1 MVIDN
6 KSKNNNPQQEKPQ
19 PEKKQNLFSA
29 FFPREYDFESMLAHQ
44 SDSTVAGV
52 KAFLVWLETRP
63 LSNPLELERI
73 ENEVDCMRHDM
84 EEKLIRS
91 FSTPFDRQ
99 DIYSI
104 SRQMD
109 YILNISKETAKEMH
123 AFGVQPDTPILELA
137 NYLLVGTECISR
149 GIKNL
154 NSDKNAVEAEIRH
167 ARDTYNLMEEVY
179 ISGMTELLK
188 THDAMYAMRTREI
201 YHHLRDAGLAMRDT
215 LDILHNAVID
225 LA

>member
-1 MVIDN
+1 MVIDKEN
-6 KSKNNNPQQEKPQ
+6 IHKNPQ
-19 PEKKQNLFSA
+19 PEKKKNLFSA

-44 SDSTVAGV
+44 SDWTVSGV
-52 KAFLVWLETRP
+52 KAFVLWLETRP
-63 LSNPLELERI
+63 LSNPHELERI
-73 ENEVDCMRHDM
+73 ENEVDTMRHEM
-84 EEKLIRS
+84 EDKLIRS

-109 YILNISKETAKEMH
+109 YILNFSKETAKEMY
-123 AFGVQPDTPILELA
+123 AFGVQTDTPILDMA
-137 NYLLVGTECISR
+137 KYLLSGSECISR

-154 NSDKNAVEAEIRH
+154 NTDKDAVEEEIRH

-179 ISGMTELLK
+179 ISGMAELLR
-188 THDAMYAMRTREI
+188 TNDAMNALRTREI
-201 YHHLRDAGLAMRDT
+201 YHHLRDAGRAMRDT

>member
-1 MVIDN
+1 MVIN
-6 KSKNNNPQQEKPQ
+6 KENKHTDPE
-19 PEKKQNLFSA
+19 PEKKKNLFSA

-44 SDSTVAGV
+44 SDWTVSGV
-52 KAFLVWLETRP
+52 RTFVVWLETHP
-63 LSNPLELERI
+63 LSNPHELERM
-73 ENEVDCMRHDM
+73 ENEVDAMRHDM
-84 EEKLIRS
+84 EDKLIQS

-109 YILNISKETAKEMH
+109 YILNFSKETAKEMY
-123 AFGVQPDTPILELA
+123 AFGVQPDTPILDMA
-137 NYLLVGTECISR
+137 KYLLSGTECISR

-154 NSDKNAVEAEIRH
+154 NTDKDAVEEEIRH
-167 ARDTYNLMEEVY
+167 ARDTYNMMEEVY
-179 ISGMTELLK
+179 ISGMAELLR
-188 THDAMYAMRTREI
+188 TNDAMYALRTREI
-201 YHHLRDAGLAMRDT
+201 YHHLRDAGRAMRDT

>member
-1 MVIDN
+1 MVIDKEN
-6 KSKNNNPQQEKPQ
+6 THTNPQ
-19 PEKKQNLFSA
+19 PEKKKNLFSA

-44 SDSTVAGV
+44 SDWTVSGV
-52 KAFLVWLETRP
+52 KAFVLWLETRP
-63 LSNPLELERI
+63 LSNPHELERI
-73 ENEVDCMRHDM
+73 ENEVDTMRHEM
-84 EEKLIRS
+84 EDKLIQS

-109 YILNISKETAKEMH
+109 YILNFSKETAKEMY
-123 AFGVQPDTPILELA
+123 AFGVQTDTPILDMA
-137 NYLLVGTECISR
+137 KYLLSGSECISR

-154 NSDKNAVEAEIRH
+154 NTDKDAVEEEIRH

-179 ISGMTELLK
+179 ISGMAELLK
-188 THDAMYAMRTREI
+188 TNDAMNALRTREI
-201 YHHLRDAGLAMRDT
+201 YHHLRDAGRAMRDT